1 MGCQIITLSDADA
14 HRCFVC
20 GWNAC
25 EVAGLDLDTLPLC
38 EACAEK
44 VPCHERAS
52 EVERLEAP
60 GTQAQ
65 RREPTS
71 KAPARVDTLPD
82 CPAALE
88 RARDDRA
95 RVESARFAIRPPR
108 PPTFETEAPRS
119 SMRPATML
127 FVVLI
132 VLVGVFCA
140 MTLERFRLQD
150 SRIRWVEDRI
160 DRIEPKLDAL
170 DMRLEI
176 RHAL

>member
-1 MGCQIITLSDADA
+1 
-14 HRCFVC
+14 
-20 GWNAC
+20 
-25 EVAGLDLDTLPLC
+25 
-38 EACAEK
+38 
-44 VPCHERAS
+44 
-52 EVERLEAP
+52 
-60 GTQAQ
+60 
-65 RREPTS
+65 
-71 KAPARVDTLPD
+71 
-82 CPAALE
+82 
-88 RARDDRA
+88 
-95 RVESARFAIRPPR
+95 
-108 PPTFETEAPRS
+108 
-119 SMRPATML
+119 ML

>member
-1 MGCQIITLSDADA
+1 
-14 HRCFVC
+14 
-20 GWNAC
+20 
-25 EVAGLDLDTLPLC
+25 
-38 EACAEK
+38 
-44 VPCHERAS
+44 
-52 EVERLEAP
+52 
-60 GTQAQ
+60 
-65 RREPTS
+65 
-71 KAPARVDTLPD
+71 
-82 CPAALE
+82 
-88 RARDDRA
+88 
-95 RVESARFAIRPPR
+95 
-108 PPTFETEAPRS
+108 
-119 SMRPATML
+119 MRPATML